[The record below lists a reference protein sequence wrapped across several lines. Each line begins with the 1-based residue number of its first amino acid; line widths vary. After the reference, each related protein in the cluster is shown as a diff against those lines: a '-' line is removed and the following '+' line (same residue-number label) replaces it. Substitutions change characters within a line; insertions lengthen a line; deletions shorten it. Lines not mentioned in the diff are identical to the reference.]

1 MWICC
6 IPLIANLDCRSS
18 LFCRV
23 VVADVVVN
31 SKLGGYWF
39 LVFDSD

>member
-1 MWICC
+1 M
-6 IPLIANLDCRSS
+6 ANLDCRSS

-23 VVADVVVN
+23 VVVDVVVN
-31 SKLGGYWF
+31 SKLIVYCF